1 MAFDLVPFKR
11 DLSVWDA
18 FFERPYF
25 HYFGDFDFGVPM
37 DINETRDKYVVTAE
51 IPGMGGKD
59 FNVTLNGNLLTVQGE
74 KKSEYQK
81 DDDSCYCSERSYGT
95 FSRTVRLPDN
105 IKHDAS
111 KMKAS
116 YKDGVL
122 KIEIPKGE
130 SKTKQL
136 QIAVS

>member
-1 MAFDLVPFKR
+1 MSFDLVPFKR

-18 FFERPYF
+18 LFERPHL
-25 HYFGDFDFGVPM
+25 HYFGGFDFGVPM
-37 DINETRDKYVVTAE
+37 DINETKDEYVVTAE
-51 IPGMGGKD
+51 IPGMGAKD
-59 FNVTLNGNLLTVQGE
+59 FNVALNDNLLTVKGE

-81 DDDSCYCSERSYGT
+81 DDDGCYCSERSYGT

-116 YKDGVL
+116 YKGGVL

>member
-11 DLSVWDA
+11 DVSVWDA
-18 FFERPYF
+18 LFERPHF
-25 HYFGDFDFGVPM
+25 HYFEGFDFGVPM
-37 DINETRDKYVVTAE
+37 DINETKDKYVVTAE
-51 IPGMGGKD
+51 MPGMGAKD
-59 FNVTLNGNLLTVQGE
+59 FNVTLNDNLLTVKGE

-81 DDDSCYCSERSYGT
+81 DDGGCYCSERSYGT

>member
-11 DLSVWDA
+11 DLSVWDVL
-18 FFERPYF
+18 FERPHF
-25 HYFGDFDFGVPM
+25 HFFGGLDFGVPM
-37 DINETRDKYVVTAE
+37 DINETKDKYVVTAE
-51 IPGMGGKD
+51 IPGMGAKD
-59 FNVTLNGNLLTVQGE
+59 FNVTLNDNLLTLKGE
-74 KKSEYQK
+74 KKSEYQEN
-81 DDDSCYCSERSYGT
+81 DGGCYCSERSYGT
-95 FSRTVRLPDN
+95 FLRTVRLPDN
-105 IKHDAS
+105 IKRDAS

-136 QIAVS
+136 KIAVS

>member
-1 MAFDLVPFKR
+1 MAFDLIPFR
-11 DLSVWDA
+11 GDLSVWDA
-18 FFERPYF
+18 FFERPHI
-25 HYFGDFDFGVPM
+25 HYFEGFDFGVPM
-37 DINETRDKYVVTAE
+37 DINEMKDKYVVTAE
-51 IPGMGGKD
+51 IPGMGAKD
-59 FNVTLNGNLLTVQGE
+59 FNVTLNGNLLTVKGE

-81 DDDSCYCSERSYGT
+81 DEGGCYWSERSYGT

-111 KMKAS
+111 KVKAS

-122 KIEIPKGE
+122 KVEVPKGE
-130 SKTKQL
+130 SKSKQL

>member
-1 MAFDLVPFKR
+1 MAFDLVPFKG

-18 FFERPYF
+18 LFERPHF
-25 HYFGDFDFGVPM
+25 HYFGGFDFGVPM
-37 DINETRDKYVVTAE
+37 DINETKDKYVVTAE
-51 IPGMGGKD
+51 IPGMGAKD
-59 FNVTLNGNLLTVQGE
+59 FNVTLNDNLLTVKGE

-81 DDDSCYCSERSYGT
+81 DDDGCYCSERSYGT

>member
-1 MAFDLVPFKR
+1 MAFDLVPYR
-11 DLSVWDA
+11 GDLSLWDT
-18 FFERPYF
+18 FFERPHF
-25 HYFGDFDFGVPM
+25 RYFGGFDFDVPM
-37 DINETRDKYVVTAE
+37 DINETKDKYVVTAE
-51 IPGMGGKD
+51 IPGMGAKD
-59 FNVTLNGNLLTVQGE
+59 FNVTLSDNVLTVKGE

-81 DDDSCYCSERSYGT
+81 DDDGCYCSERSYGT
-95 FSRTVRLPDN
+95 FSRTVRLPDD

-111 KMKAS
+111 KIKAS

-136 QIAVS
+136 QITVS

>member
-1 MAFDLVPFKR
+1 MAFDLVPFER
-11 DLSVWDA
+11 DLSVWDGL
-18 FFERPYF
+18 FERPHF
-25 HYFGDFDFGVPM
+25 HYFGGFDFAVPM
-37 DINETRDKYVVTAE
+37 DINETKDKYVVTAE
-51 IPGMGGKD
+51 IPGMGAKD
-59 FNVTLNGNLLTVQGE
+59 FNVMLNDDLLTLKGE
-74 KKSEYQK
+74 KKTEYQE
-81 DDDSCYCSERSYGT
+81 DDDGCYCSERSYGT
-95 FSRTVRLPDN
+95 FSRTIRLPDN
-105 IKHDAS
+105 IKYDAS

>member
-1 MAFDLVPFKR
+1 MAFDLVPFKN
-11 DLSVWDA
+11 DLSIWDS
-18 FFERPYF
+18 FFETPHF
-25 HYFGDFDFGVPM
+25 HRLGVFDFGVPV
-37 DINETRDKYVVTAE
+37 DINETKDKYVVTAE
-51 IPGMGGKD
+51 IPGMGAKD
-59 FNVTLNGNLLTVQGE
+59 FNVTLSDNVLTVKGE

-81 DDDSCYCSERSYGT
+81 DDDGCYCSERSYGT
-95 FSRTVRLPDN
+95 FSRTVRLPDD

-111 KMKAS
+111 KIKAS

-122 KIEIPKGE
+122 KIEIPKCG

>member
-1 MAFDLVPFKR
+1 MAFDLVPLRR
-11 DLSVWDA
+11 DLSLWDDL
-18 FFERPYF
+18 FERPHF
-25 HYFGDFDFGVPM
+25 HYFGGFDFGVPM
-37 DINETRDKYVVTAE
+37 DINETKDKYVVTAE
-51 IPGMGGKD
+51 IPGMGAKD
-59 FNVTLNGNLLTVQGE
+59 FSVTLNDYLLTVKGE

-81 DDDSCYCSERSYGT
+81 DDDGCYCSERSYGT

-105 IKHDAS
+105 IKHDTS